1 MRTVPFQTVLA
12 GAHDVAGLE
21 LSDRSAEQLASAV
34 RKLNR
39 RVAKV
44 WGFDRWAD
52 LCPTELRYYRAEYAA
67 GTAYAAPTVTAAVE
81 VFFQAAQ
88 KYYQSLRAT
97 TGNAPATLSGGDYVV
112 NAAYWA
118 ECQTGYS
125 GNDWAAA
132 VVYAMGVQVRNP
144 ADGRYYACHTA
155 HTSAGAALDAT
166 KFGVL
171 TPFAAYVALDQPGK
185 TAIGE
190 VVRITAADP
199 DVQPQNPGV
208 IRHTLRRQGIVP
220 LLTAPPVRVW
230 VQFRLRKPIFTSA
243 AWSGATAYAA
253 GAVVYVANAD
263 GASGECY
270 TALQASTNQ
279 SPLTQ
284 AAYWSK
290 LEFPEILQNFA
301 IRAVGADLLRAD
313 GQNEKATIE
322 EGQAYRELSDDRDV
336 EVDGQGISETTQV
349 QTY

>member
-44 WGFDRWAD
+44 WGYDRWAD
-52 LCPTELRYYRAEYAA
+52 LCPTEMRLYRPEYAA
-67 GTAYAAPTVTAAVE
+67 ATAYAAPTVTSATE

-88 KYYQSLRAT
+88 KYYQALRAT
-97 TGNAPATLSGGDYVV
+97 TGNAPATLSGSDYVV

-125 GNDWAAA
+125 GADWATATA
-132 VVYAMGVQVRNP
+132 YTVGVQVRNP

-155 HTSAGAALDAT
+155 HTSAGATLDAT

-171 TPFAAYVALDQPGK
+171 TPFAAYVALDQVGK

-190 VVRITAADP
+190 VIRITASDP
-199 DVQPQNPGV
+199 DVVPQNPGV

-220 LLTAPPVRVW
+220 LMTNPPVRVW
-230 VQFRLRKPIFTSA
+230 VQFRLRKPVFTSV
-243 AWSGATAYAA
+243 AWTTGAYAA
-253 GAVVYVANAD
+253 GAVAYVANAD

-270 TALQASTNQ
+270 TALQAGTNQ
-279 SPLTQ
+279 PPAASP
-284 AAYWSK
+284 AYWQK
-290 LEFPEILQNFA
+290 LDFPEILQNFV

-313 GQNEKATIE
+313 GQSEKADRE
-322 EGQAYRELSDDRDV
+322 QGQAYAELSDDRDV